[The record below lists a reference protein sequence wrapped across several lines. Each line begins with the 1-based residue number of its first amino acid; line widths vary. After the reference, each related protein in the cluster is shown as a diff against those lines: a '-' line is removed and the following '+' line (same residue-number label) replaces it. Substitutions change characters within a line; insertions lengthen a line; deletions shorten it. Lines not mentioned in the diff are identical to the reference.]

1 MALCCN
7 IPKAEERSPSSFKMW
22 NPHPPDLCDG
32 DAERAPQPPSGATL
46 PFFLPFLVV
55 LFAPSPCWPWTV
67 HTHCRDPSLQRG

>member
-22 NPHPPDLCDG
+22 NPHPLDLCDG
-32 DAERAPQPPSGATL
+32 DAERAPQPPSGAML
-46 PFFLPFLVV
+46 PFFLPFSVV

-67 HTHCRDPSLQRG
+67 HTHRGDPSLQRG